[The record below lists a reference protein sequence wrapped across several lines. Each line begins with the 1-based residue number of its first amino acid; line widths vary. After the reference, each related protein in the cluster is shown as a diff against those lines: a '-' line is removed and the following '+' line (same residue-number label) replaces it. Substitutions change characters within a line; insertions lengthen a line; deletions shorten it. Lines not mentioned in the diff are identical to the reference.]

1 MSYSKYGIVES
12 MSSAGPHETGQAPAE
27 GAAHGAASLPWAARV
42 RASGLRVT
50 KQRLAVLDAL
60 EHAPHSTADQV
71 LDLVRRSLPEIT
83 VQSVYTVLH
92 SLTDAGLLRQ
102 LDLASSP
109 TRYETRVADNHHH
122 AVCTECGRIEDV
134 ACAVGHAPCLTPEET
149 HGMTIRV
156 ADVVYQGLCA
166 DCAARDASLVPGTP
180 SPRDARQG

>member
-1 MSYSKYGIVES
+1 MSYSEYDILAS
-12 MSSAGPHETGQAPAE
+12 MSSASPHEPGRAPE
-27 GAAHGAASLPWAARV
+27 ESTAHGAASLPWAARV

-50 KQRLAVLDAL
+50 KQRMAVLDAL
-60 EHAPHSTADQV
+60 EQAPHATADQV
-71 LDLVRRSLPEIT
+71 LELVRRSLPEIT

-102 LDLASSP
+102 LDLANSP
-109 TRYETRVADNHHH
+109 ARYETRVADNHHH

-134 ACAVGHAPCLTPEET
+134 ACAVGHAPCLTPVET
-149 HGMTIRV
+149 HGMAIRV

-166 DCAARDASLVPGTP
+166 DCAARDAGPGTP